1 VTKGPR
7 TLGIV
12 GTMVSD
18 RIIPVGR
25 DPFVGWGGV
34 GYAVA
39 GAVATLPSNWSVR
52 VVSRVG
58 KDVIHDVR
66 SLFSNIPRCDAHLV
80 KAQELNNRVEI
91 VYKDSETRTETLFGG
106 VSGWRADELVQAL
119 EGCDATLV
127 NFISGNEVDLDGML
141 EYRSRSSGM
150 IYADLHSLFLH
161 TEPDGKRTPRPLN
174 AWRSWLSCFD
184 VVQMNKEEYG
194 LLTETSDG
202 PRGFED
208 LLLAGPRIASVTFGS
223 GGVIVAYRVNGR
235 TFVEEVTVQ
244 RQIGDP
250 TGCGDVWGAVM
261 FGRLLAGMTP
271 VASAH
276 VANRVAAESVDH
288 RGIEGLTNRLADA
301 SRDILGD

>member
-1 VTKGPR
+1 
-7 TLGIV
+7 
-12 GTMVSD
+12 MVFD

-39 GAVATLPSNWSVR
+39 GAVATLPSNWGVR
-52 VVSRVG
+52 VASRVG

-66 SLFSNIPRCDAHLV
+66 RLFSDIPRCDARLV
-80 KAQELNNRVEI
+80 KVQELNNRVEI
-91 VYKDSETRTETLFGG
+91 AYKDSETRTETLLGG
-106 VSGWRADELVQAL
+106 VSGWRADELLQAL

-127 NFISGNEVDLDGML
+127 NFVSGHELDLDGMR

-161 TEPDGKRTPRPLN
+161 TGLDGIRSPRPLHE
-174 AWRSWLSCFD
+174 WRSWLSCFD
-184 VVQMNKEEYG
+184 VVQMNKDEYG
-194 LLTETSDG
+194 LLTETPDG
-202 PRGFED
+202 PRGFKD
-208 LLLAGPRIASVTFGS
+208 LLAAGPRVASVTFGS

-235 TFVEEVTVQ
+235 TFVEEVTVK
-244 RQIGDP
+244 RKLGDP

-261 FGRLLAGMTP
+261 CGRLLAGMTP

-288 RGIEGLTNRLADA
+288 KGIEGLTNRLADA
-301 SRDILGD
+301 SRDILGDSFINL